1 MEQILTTL
9 SIYHI
14 NTDFSPQ
21 NLKFEKNSPEN
32 QIFSG
37 EKKSGS
43 EEPPISYSLWSYC
56 SVSYSVTSEISSSL

>member
-14 NTDFSPQ
+14 TTDFSPQ

-43 EEPPISYSLWSYC
+43 EEPPIKSLWSYC